1 MIQYSVVISKPAQIE
16 IQESL
21 MWYDKKS
28 NLAHQKL
35 LTEIDNSI
43 KGLTQNLFLHSVKYK
58 NVRSVMLKRFPYSFY
73 YIIKQAEIRIIS
85 FFHHRRK
92 PVN

>member
-1 MIQYSVVISKPAQIE
+1 MTQFSVVISKPAQIE

-21 MWYDKKS
+21 MWYNERS

-35 LTEIDNSI
+35 LTEIDDSI
-43 KGLTQNLFLHSVKYK
+43 KGLTQNPFLHSIKYK
-58 NVRSVMLKRFPYSFY
+58 DVRSVMLKRFPYSFY
-73 YIIKQAEIRIIS
+73 YIIKQEEIRIIS